1 MFANELKKYR
11 FKLVLKFIIGK
22 ILSSVFL
29 AACYFF
35 YNHHVK
41 LTEEGIWQ
49 NRYLTNLKY
58 IESAG
63 FNQNIVSQVNLL
75 LERIAL
81 EYNLKNFKLIHSLI
95 TNSLNIDLEIAN
107 NKDITGIIN
116 EILSVFEKKITIK
129 SVESTKLDLYN
140 QTTYHVQLILNLS

>member
-22 ILSSVFL
+22 LLSSVFL

-58 IESAG
+58 IERVG
-63 FNQNIVSQVNLL
+63 LNQNIVSQVNLL

-81 EYNLKNFKLIHSLI
+81 ENNLKNFKLIDSLAI
-95 TNSLNIDLEIAN
+95 NSLSIDLETVN
-107 NKDITGIIN
+107 NGDVTGIVN
-116 EILSVFEKKITIK
+116 EILGVFAKKITIK
-129 SVESTKLDLYN
+129 SVESTKLDLHN
-140 QTTYHVQLILNLS
+140 QTTYHVQLILNLL